1 MSTTDSL
8 RILQVKGGYNFR
20 DLGGLKTKDGRTIRK
35 NLLFRTDELSTL
47 QPEDLKLLEGLNIQT
62 VIDFR
67 TDQERA
73 KSVDKLPTT
82 CKQDI
87 QLNIIA
93 ANMDALVAEIKNGN
107 TDFKGLMLNLYEEL
121 VLGDNAIKEYTKFFE
136 LLQDPNNLS
145 VIYHCTAG
153 KDRTGVATALI
164 LEALQVDWTDIEADY
179 MLSNIFLAHKYDGYI
194 KENPALGDLFLVRPE
209 YLKSAIDAINTKFQ
223 SVENYLNTVLHVDV
237 SKMKALYLA

>member
-1 MSTTDSL
+1 MSTAEST

-20 DLGGLKTKDGRTIRK
+20 DLGGLKTKDGKTIRK

-47 QPEDLKLLEGLNIQT
+47 LPEDLTLLESLNIQT

-82 CKQDI
+82 CKREI

-93 ANMDALVAEIKNGN
+93 ANMDALVAEIKKGN
-107 TDFKGLMLNLYEEL
+107 TDFKGLMMNLYEEL

-136 LLQDPNNLS
+136 LLQDANNLS

-164 LEALQVDWTDIEADY
+164 LEALQVDWKDIEADY
-179 MLSNIFLAHKYDGYI
+179 MLSNIFLAHKYDGYM

-209 YLKSAIDAINTKFQ
+209 YLKSAIDVINAKYQ
-223 SVENYLNTVLHVDV
+223 SVENYLVTALQVDIKEMR
-237 SKMKALYLA
+237 KMYLI